1 MTPSE
6 INKIIDSMRLLVD
19 TREQPTQR
27 FKNRV
32 ELIALPYIRRKLDV
46 GDYSAEFDIP
56 TNSEQTITIDF
67 SKMVAIERKMNI
79 DELAMCLTSERKRFT
94 AEFERASEQ
103 KIKMYLLVE
112 NASWEKIINHSYRS
126 QMEPNAL
133 IGSLCSFLS
142 KYNMQLIFCRDVST
156 TPQLMRKILTH
167 EVRTWLELEYELFG

>member
-6 INKIIDSMRLLVD
+6 INKVIDSMRLLVD
-19 TREQPTQR
+19 TREQPNQR
-27 FKNRV
+27 FKDRV

-46 GDYSAEFDIP
+46 GDYSTEFDIP
-56 TNSEQTITIDF
+56 TNSEQQITIDF

-79 DELAMCLTSERKRFT
+79 DELAMCLTSERKRFK

-103 KIKMYLLVE
+103 KIKIYLLVE

-167 EVRTWLELEYELFG
+167 EVRNWLELEYELFG